1 MKIVVVGVGNL
12 LLKDDGFGIH
22 VIEMLKGMEEFR
34 EAGGGRGVEVVDA
47 MTNTAML
54 LAAMDGKDKAVI
66 VDAFSMGGE
75 PGDIHVFR
83 FNPHVDE
90 FPSDIM
96 LSIHD
101 MHFKDAIN
109 TARGV
114 YELPEEIVIVG
125 AEPKEIDVGMEL
137 SQECRNAIP
146 EVIKI
151 IKKECGLD

>member
-1 MKIVVVGVGNL
+1 MKVAVIGVGNL
-12 LLKDDGFGIH
+12 LLGDDGFGIH
-22 VIEMLKGMEEFR
+22 VIEELRRMREFTESR
-34 EAGGGRGVEVVDA
+34 TVEVIDA
-47 MTNTAML
+47 MTSTAML
-54 LAAMDGKDKAVI
+54 LAAMDGRDKAII
-66 VDAFSMGGE
+66 VDAFSWNGN

-96 LSIHD
+96 LSILD

-114 YELPEEIVIVG
+114 YNLPAEVVIVG
-125 AEPKEIDVGMEL
+125 PEPKTIDVGLEL
-137 SQECRNAIP
+137 SRECRNAIP

-151 IKKECGLD
+151 IKRECGII